1 MKHNEKFI
9 KLFDKKEKTQMLLI
23 FTFFGGLGSAISFV
37 DYLSGLI
44 FLFIGV
50 FALFFLIYKK
60 MKKLFAKVYRITI
73 TNEVPRFLQ
82 EYWLKKDVEKLEQY
96 YFWSENNKYVP
107 VVFDMDKKITPIHPF
122 NKPAP
127 VVTSG
132 HLKRSLIQKASEVL
146 MKPEKKEV
154 AEALKTG
161 GLMVLAGGGALVI
174 ISLFGELTKTPPG
187 V

>member
-1 MKHNEKFI
+1 MKHNEKLI
-9 KLFDKKEKTQMLLI
+9 KLIDKKEKTQMLLI

-82 EYWLKKDVEKLEQY
+82 EYWLKK
-96 YFWSENNKYVP
+96 
-107 VVFDMDKKITPIHPF
+107 
-122 NKPAP
+122 
-127 VVTSG
+127 
-132 HLKRSLIQKASEVL
+132 
-146 MKPEKKEV
+146 
-154 AEALKTG
+154 
-161 GLMVLAGGGALVI
+161 
-174 ISLFGELTKTPPG
+174 ELR
-187 V
+187 